1 MSNRTSSNQ
10 PRLLQA
16 LELWREIT
24 GIDPAATSMRL
35 SDWHLRDT
43 FKELQEAIDLDPTE
57 VTANLLLTYF
67 INTYL
72 ADRTVSLFD
81 LINGRDQI
89 EARLEKPRK
98 LLAILNRPEVV
109 DSREDF
115 IAALRT
121 ALVGYEA
128 AERKDV
134 SELLGQPDDIAI
146 LRRDALRSIARL
158 RVDQFLDGESE
169 SADFRPVY
177 NRTVHQW
184 WNINSMLAA
193 ATRMPSGVSLNL
205 IRHPDAFQ
213 SYFCFT
219 IRNGGNLFVLTD
231 TPEYS
236 HPLQGFMSRR
246 PDRALSKRA
255 ARNWFP
261 YDLLNLEYDEET
273 KQLYV
278 MESQQRGL
286 VAYQNAALPLKPVA
300 ELPAAELAWVSMMFD
315 LIVEKFWRHGFKT
328 PALSYTAEML
338 RSEAALIDA
347 ARTANLPVPAYQPV
361 GLPALAKRNVSADAC
376 TEDEIG
382 KKFHE
387 PNRWMEE
394 RYGQRVP
401 DSVLNLLG
409 APEQVFALEHATGE
423 ASTVDGKFHSLT
435 DWQKEDLLAGR
446 MQLEKVDA
454 TSFGSRERIAADR
467 LFIAR
472 ANFATHIN
480 ALAKEEFEARKD
492 EVAAW
497 YRARVNANAPELLR
511 WCGNLELW
519 VDDGVHSGFSHHSGR
534 VGAVRSKEIRPN
546 SIHSDAHLTRRILKR
561 YDLATEEIP
570 YPVGMVLGQSHW
582 IPLCYL
588 NGTKASYAAIFH
600 PGNAVEL
607 AMLAGCATEELPD
620 VLQHWSLLREY
631 TGNSILNRVDPML
644 WRAHNPWVLLNLSVC
659 IGFSKRGMAKIS
671 KGTVERPGLATLL
684 PEAPNTKETLVIT
697 SISI

>member
-1 MSNRTSSNQ
+1 MTGRTSSNQ
-10 PRLLQA
+10 PLLLQA

-35 SDWHLRDT
+35 SDWALRET

-89 EARLEKPRK
+89 EARLEKPRA

-109 DSREDF
+109 NSREDF
-115 IAALRT
+115 IAALRA
-121 ALVGYEA
+121 ALGFYEA
-128 AERKDV
+128 ADREDV
-134 SELLGQPDDIAI
+134 MRLLSQPDDIAI

-158 RVDQFLDGESE
+158 RVDQFLDGGSE
-169 SADFRPVY
+169 PANFRPVY

-213 SYFCFT
+213 SYFCYT

-261 YDLLNLEYDEET
+261 YDLLNLKYDDEA

-278 MESQQRGL
+278 EESKHRGL
-286 VAYQNAALPLKPVA
+286 VAYQNAALPLKSVA
-300 ELPAAELAWVSMMFD
+300 ELPAAELVWTSMMFD
-315 LIVEKFWRHGFKT
+315 LIVEKFWRRGFKA

-338 RSEAALIDA
+338 KSDAVLIEAAK
-347 ARTANLPVPAYQPV
+347 TANLPVPAYQPV
-361 GLPALAKRNVSADAC
+361 GLAALTKDDVSADAC
-376 TEDEIG
+376 AENEVG
-382 KKFHE
+382 RKFHE
-387 PNRWMEE
+387 PNRWMED
-394 RYGQRVP
+394 RYGKRVP

-409 APEQVFALEHATGE
+409 TPEQVFALKSTTGE
-423 ASTVDGKFHSLT
+423 ASTVEGKFHSLT

-446 MQLEKVDA
+446 QQLEKVDA
-454 TSFGSRERIAADR
+454 TSFGSREQIEADR
-467 LFIAR
+467 KFIAR

-480 ALAKEEFEARKD
+480 ALAAAEFEARQD

-511 WCGNLELW
+511 WCSNPELW

-534 VGAVRSKEIRPN
+534 VGAVRSKEIKPN
-546 SIHSDAHLTRRILKR
+546 SMHSEAHLTRRILKR
-561 YDLATEEIP
+561 YDLATEKFP
-570 YPVGMVLGQSHW
+570 YPIGMTLGQQHGHW
-582 IPLCYL
+582 VPRCYL

-600 PGNAVEL
+600 PGNAAEL
-607 AMLAGCATEELPD
+607 ALLAGCAVEDLPD

-631 TGNSILNRVDPML
+631 TGNSILDRVDPML
-644 WRAHNPWVLLNLSVC
+644 WRAQNPWVRLNLSVC

-671 KGTVERPGLATLL
+671 RGAVERPDLATLL
-684 PEAPNTKETLVIT
+684 PEAPNVRT